1 MKELL
6 IKNQNT
12 KQVNTQIYNKV
23 IQNTYY
29 KRSIKSINEDTLLRV
44 DDITNS

>member
-23 IQNTYY
+23 IQNTYC
-29 KRSIKSINEDTLLRV
+29 KRSIKKYKD
-44 DDITNS
+44 